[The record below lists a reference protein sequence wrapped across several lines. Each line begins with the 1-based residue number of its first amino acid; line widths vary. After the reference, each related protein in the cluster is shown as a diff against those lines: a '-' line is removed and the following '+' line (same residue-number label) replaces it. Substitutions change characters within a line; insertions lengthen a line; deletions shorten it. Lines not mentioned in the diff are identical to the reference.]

1 MNEHELIILVN
12 KICQKHEL
20 DASNSLI
27 PILQEIQSK
36 IGYIPET
43 ALKRVSQNI
52 GVSPSHVYGVATFY
66 HQFRLRPGGRH
77 TIRICRGTACHVA
90 GATDIY
96 NTLLK
101 ELEIIQP
108 NDTSQD
114 GLFTINQVRCIG
126 ACSLAPIVK
135 IDDEVYGRIDQKK
148 LKIILDNLKEEYQ

>member
-1 MNEHELIILVN
+1 MIILVN

-27 PILQEIQSK
+27 PVLQEIQSK

>member
-1 MNEHELIILVN
+1 LNEHELIILVN

>member
-1 MNEHELIILVN
+1 LNEHELIILVN

-27 PILQEIQSK
+27 PVLQEIQSK

>member
-1 MNEHELIILVN
+1 MITLVN

-43 ALKRVSQNI
+43 ALKKVSQNI

-108 NDTSQD
+108 NDTSPD
-114 GLFTINQVRCIG
+114 ELFTINQVRCIG
-126 ACSLAPIVK
+126 ACSLAPIIK

>member
-1 MNEHELIILVN
+1 MTTLVN

-20 DASNSLI
+20 DSSNSLI

-36 IGYIPET
+36 IGCLPET

-96 NTLLK
+96 DTLLK

-108 NDTSQD
+108 NDTSPD

-126 ACSLAPIVK
+126 ACSLAPIIK